1 MIYLSQ
7 YNCITELLNLKEK
20 NIFFEKNFLKKEVVN
35 GVLSNIIQGTLTYKP
50 EYCEHCGTHSS
61 NIIKYGFK
69 TSFITLLKVVEYN
82 TYLSLKKQKFLCK
95 CCNKTFLASTNIVK
109 KHCFI
114 SNNTKLAVANEL
126 KENMSEKSIA
136 KRFNVSHNT
145 VSRIISSFYSEY
157 TPKKGA
163 LPKVLCFDEFKSV
176 KNTSGSMSFIF
187 MDGES
192 HKIID
197 ILEDRR
203 LHKLKE
209 YFSRYELDVRKGVKH
224 IVIDMYSPYISLI
237 KSLFPCAEI
246 SIDRF
251 HLVQLINRSFNKT
264 RIGLMKKHLKTNR
277 PFYNKLKNYWKLLL
291 KDGSKLSTY
300 REHYHRCFKKN
311 ISESEIIDYL
321 VGKDADLSRAY
332 DIYQNITYA
341 IRNKDY
347 SLFKKH
353 LQDSLKLA
361 DGYILTSL
369 KTFKEYLPFIDN
381 SLKYTYSNGPLE
393 GFNNKVKLIKRI
405 AFGFRSFVNLRNR
418 VLIASNLLNLKMV
431 D

>member
-7 YNCITELLNLKEK
+7 EYFITELLNLKEK
-20 NIFFEKNFLKKEVVN
+20 NIIFEKNFLKKEVVN

-114 SNNTKLAVANEL
+114 SNSTKLAVAKEL
-126 KENMSEKSIA
+126 KENISEKSIA
-136 KRFNVSHNT
+136 KRFNISHNT
-145 VSRIISSFYSEY
+145 VSRIIASFYSEY
-157 TPKKGA
+157 TPKKSS

-176 KNTSGSMSFIF
+176 KNSAGSMSFIF

-209 YFSRYELDVRKGVKH
+209 YFLRYTPESRDSVKH

-237 KSLFPCAEI
+237 KSLFPCAKI

-251 HLVQLINRSFNKT
+251 HLVQLISRSFNKT
-264 RIGLMKKHLKTNR
+264 RIGLMKKYHGSNR
-277 PFYNKLKNYWKLLL
+277 SFYNKLKRYWKLLL
-291 KDGSKLSTY
+291 KDSSKLSTY
-300 REHYHRCFKKN
+300 REHYHHSFKKY
-311 ISESEIIDYL
+311 ISETEIIDYL
-321 VGKDADLSRAY
+321 LSIDEDLYRAY
-332 DIYQNITYA
+332 DIYQNISYA
-341 IRNKDY
+341 LRNKNY
-347 SLFKKH
+347 FLFETY
-353 LQDSLKLA
+353 LQASLKLA
-361 DGYILTSL
+361 DNYMLTSL
-369 KTFKEYLPFIDN
+369 KTFKEYLKFIDN
-381 SLKYTYSNGPLE
+381 SLKYSYSNGPLE
-393 GFNNKVKLIKRI
+393 GFNNKVKVIKRV
-405 AFGFRSFVNLRNR
+405 AFGFRSFVNFRNR
-418 VLIASNLLNLKMV
+418 VLISSNLLNLKV
-431 D
+431 VS